1 VADLVLTLTRA
12 VAGAAV
18 GLDVLVGFPGET
30 EAAFER
36 TYQLAA
42 GLPLAYLHVFPFS
55 PRSGTPAARMPDP
68 VPDAVITRRCAR
80 LRGLGQRKRLD
91 FCRQF
96 VGQQFTFPVEGRRD
110 PRSGLL
116 KIVTDNYLPVLF
128 EGPDAL
134 RETTVTVRIE
144 AVGRGASLTGHLD

>member
-1 VADLVLTLTRA
+1 
-12 VAGAAV
+12 
-18 GLDVLVGFPGET
+18 
-30 EAAFER
+30 
-36 TYQLAA
+36 
-42 GLPLAYLHVFPFS
+42 
-55 PRSGTPAARMPDP
+55 
-68 VPDAVITRRCAR
+68 
-80 LRGLGQRKRLD
+80 
-91 FCRQF
+91 